1 MPGRSWLRHSTT
13 GHPVPPETPAMLADA
28 QARIV
33 TVIQQGPKAFPQGL
47 FSGPDARA
55 LLGLKAHANTISH
68 ARLVALE
75 DSFPRTRERIGH
87 QRFNALS
94 RQFIELPDARIR
106 KLMRLGEAFPAFLA
120 SQGCD
125 AQSCELAQIEWAW
138 LESYHAA
145 DAPALM
151 LGDLATL
158 DEAALLAMPI
168 ALHPACRWVHVSA
181 PIADQLPE
189 LGTREPADCP
199 TVLITRPEADVLLH
213 PLDKDKAVGFEIL
226 LGAGQMCNLLGSAIE
241 RLDEARALPV
251 IFALIGAGALARPSV

>member
-1 MPGRSWLRHSTT
+1 MPGRSWLRHSTKVN
-13 GHPVPPETPAMLADA
+13 PVLPETHALLADA

-33 TVIQQGPKAFPQGL
+33 TVIQQGPDAFPHGL
-47 FSGPDARA
+47 FVGPEERA
-55 LLGLKAHANTISH
+55 LLGLRAHANTISH

-75 DSFPRTRERIGH
+75 ESFPRTMEHVGH
-87 QRFNALS
+87 DRFNALS
-94 RQFIELPDARIR
+94 RRFIELPDARTR
-106 KLMRLGEAFPAFLA
+106 KLMRLGEDFPAFLA
-120 SQGCD
+120 SHGCD

-158 DEAALLAMPI
+158 DEAALLAMPM

-181 PIADQLPE
+181 PITDQLPE
-189 LGTREPADCP
+189 LAAGGAAHCP

-213 PLDKDKAVGFEIL
+213 LLDEDRAAIFSIL
-226 LGAGQMCNLLGSAIE
+226 LGGGQMCNLLGSAIE